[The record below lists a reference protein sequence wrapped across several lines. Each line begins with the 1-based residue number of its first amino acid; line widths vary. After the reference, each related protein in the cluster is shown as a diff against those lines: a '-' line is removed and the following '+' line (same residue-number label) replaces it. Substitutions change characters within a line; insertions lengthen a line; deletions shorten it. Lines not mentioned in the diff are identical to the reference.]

1 MPFTAQLS
9 CTCRNKLYNGETG
22 RRLGDRFREHLRDVE
37 RNDKDAF
44 KPVARRFNLPNHSKQ
59 HMAVYS
65 LSLHL
70 GSSESRKT
78 LEQNLSSKSALLIPT
93 VSTGVFHSTNL
104 FLFSRHHTPTNSI
117 APFSAYKPTQSTV
130 PPIVLKKG

>member
-44 KPVARRFNLPNHSKQ
+44 KPVAKHFNLPIILNNIWQ
-59 HMAVYS
+59 FTAFPY
-65 LSLHL
+65 
-70 GSSESRKT
+70 
-78 LEQNLSSKSALLIPT
+78 I
-93 VSTGVFHSTNL
+93 
-104 FLFSRHHTPTNSI
+104 
-117 APFSAYKPTQSTV
+117 
-130 PPIVLKKG
+130 